1 MTHFLWK
8 LLVSCLCS
16 QCDKDKNGR
25 FKSYDKGTKN
35 GKEKK
40 KTLAAK
46 ATVAC
51 SEKPTKTFVLRQE
64 TQKPGKKKRKKK
76 KLLKSDFKTKAFETL
91 FQNNSQL
98 RVNLAFKLTDTLRT

>member
-1 MTHFLWK
+1 MEDLNLMIK
-8 LLVSCLCS
+8 A
-16 QCDKDKNGR
+16 QKMGR
-25 FKSYDKGTKN
+25 
-35 GKEKK
+35 KK
-40 KTLAAK
+40 KQTLAAK

-64 TQKPGKKKRKKK
+64 TQKPEKKKKK

>member
-40 KTLAAK
+40 KHLQQKQLLPAVK
-46 ATVAC
+46 N
-51 SEKPTKTFVLRQE
+51 L
-64 TQKPGKKKRKKK
+64 QKPLYYGKRRRNLKKKEKKK

>member
-1 MTHFLWK
+1 MEDLNLMIK
-8 LLVSCLCS
+8 A
-16 QCDKDKNGR
+16 QKMGR
-25 FKSYDKGTKN
+25 K
-35 GKEKK
+35 KK

-64 TQKPGKKKRKKK
+64 TQKPEKKKK

>member
-1 MTHFLWK
+1 MEDLNLMIK
-8 LLVSCLCS
+8 A
-16 QCDKDKNGR
+16 QKMGR
-25 FKSYDKGTKN
+25 
-35 GKEKK
+35 KK
-40 KTLAAK
+40 KQTLAAK

-64 TQKPGKKKRKKK
+64 TQKPEKKKK

-98 RVNLAFKLTDTLRT
+98 RVNLAFTLTDTLRT

>member
-1 MTHFLWK
+1 MEDLNLMIK
-8 LLVSCLCS
+8 A
-16 QCDKDKNGR
+16 QKMGR
-25 FKSYDKGTKN
+25 
-35 GKEKK
+35 KK
-40 KTLAAK
+40 KITLAAK

-64 TQKPGKKKRKKK
+64 TQKPEKKKK

>member
-1 MTHFLWK
+1 MEDLNLMIK
-8 LLVSCLCS
+8 A
-16 QCDKDKNGR
+16 QKMGR
-25 FKSYDKGTKN
+25 
-35 GKEKK
+35 KK
-40 KTLAAK
+40 KPLAAK

-64 TQKPGKKKRKKK
+64 TQKPEKKKKK